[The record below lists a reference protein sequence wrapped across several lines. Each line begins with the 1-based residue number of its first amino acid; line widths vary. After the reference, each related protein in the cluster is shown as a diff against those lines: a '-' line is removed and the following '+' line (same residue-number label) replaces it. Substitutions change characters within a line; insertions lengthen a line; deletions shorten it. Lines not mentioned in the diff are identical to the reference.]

1 MFKSTG
7 VATRTL
13 IFINVLVYLGQVS
26 SSGALT
32 DWLYYTPMAT
42 LAEPWRM
49 ITSGFAHSD
58 NLMGDPTS
66 IFHIGLNMYTLYL
79 LGNLLEPVLG
89 TRRFV
94 LLYMLSVFGGSVAVL
109 VLGDPVSG
117 VLGASGGVF
126 GLMGAYFVVL
136 KTLGQKNGS
145 IAGVIAINLV
155 FSFIN
160 SAVSWQAHVGGLAI
174 GAAIAF
180 LYSKTRASSQAQLQN
195 LGLLAIAVALV
206 VVSFLRATSFL
217 A

>member
-1 MFKSTG
+1 LFKSTG

-32 DWLYYTPMAT
+32 DRLFYTPMAT
-42 LAEPWRM
+42 LTEPWRM

-58 NLMGDPTS
+58 NLTSDPTS
-66 IFHIGLNMYTLYL
+66 IFHIAINMYTLFI
-79 LGNLLEPVLG
+79 LGNLLEPMLG
-89 TRRFV
+89 TRRFTV
-94 LLYMLSVFGGSVAVL
+94 LYMLSVFGGSVAVL
-109 VLGDPVSG
+109 VLGEPGGG

-136 KTLGQKNGS
+136 RTLGQNQVS
-145 IAGVIAINLV
+145 IAGVIAFNLV

-160 SAVSWQAHVGGLAI
+160 AGVSWQAHVGGLVV

-180 LYSKTRASSQAQLQN
+180 LYSRTRQSNQLQIQN
-195 LGLLAIAVALV
+195 IGLVAFAAALV
-206 VVSFLRATSFL
+206 VVSFVRATSFL

>member
-1 MFKSTG
+1 MFRSTG

-49 ITSGFAHSD
+49 ITAGFAHSD
-58 NLMGDPTS
+58 NLAGDPTS
-66 IFHIGLNMYTLYL
+66 IFHIALNMYTLYI
-79 LGNLLEPVLG
+79 LGNLLEPMLG
-89 TRRFV
+89 ARRFT
-94 LLYMLSVFGGSVAVL
+94 LLYMLSLFGGSVAVL
-109 VLGDPVSG
+109 VFGDPVGG

-136 KTLGQKNGS
+136 RTLGANPGS
-145 IAGVIAINLV
+145 MAGVIAINLV
-155 FSFIN
+155 FTFIN
-160 SAVSWQAHVGGLAI
+160 PGVSWQAHVGGLAI
-174 GAAIAF
+174 GAAVAF
-180 LYSKTRASSQAQLQN
+180 LFSKTRLSTQTQAQN
-195 LGLLAIAVALV
+195 LGLLAMAVALV
-206 VVSFLRATSFL
+206 VISYLKATSFL

>member
-1 MFKSTG
+1 LFKSSA

-42 LAEPWRM
+42 LSEPWRM

-58 NLMGDPTS
+58 NLAGDPTS
-66 IFHIGLNMYTLYL
+66 VLHIALNMYTLYI

-89 TRRFV
+89 TRRFT
-94 LLYMLSVFGGSVAVL
+94 LLYMLSILGGSVAVL
-109 VLGDPVSG
+109 VLGDPVGG

-136 KTLGQKNGS
+136 RTLGQNNAG
-145 IAGVIAINLV
+145 IAGIIAINLV
-155 FSFIN
+155 FTFIN
-160 SAVSWQAHVGGLAI
+160 PGVSWEAHVGGLLV
-174 GAAIAF
+174 GAAVAF
-180 LYSKTRASSQAQLQN
+180 LYSRTRMSSQTQLQN
-195 LGLLAIAVALV
+195 LGLIGLSVGLAVISYLKAI
-206 VVSFLRATSFL
+206 SFL